1 MAYKKFSDFVVFDPP
16 DVSDYL
22 VGYRELGGEFRS
34 TIQDLTLIFKRL
46 AVPLEPNNI
55 YISLSGNDS
64 ESGTSEAF
72 AFRTIKRGLAK
83 AFEISRKLNT
93 IQIDLEK
100 EYGWGTASNPVT
112 VYVKSGEYYEDN
124 PIYVPP
130 GVTVVGDNVKSVTV
144 IPKNKF
150 YDIFWVNNQTS
161 IQNIEF
167 KDYFSP
173 AYGIAYPEFK
183 YLNNTRRESYPST
196 RLLEASAKAVKYYYG
211 FLDNPRPFVYDVSKK
226 FKASFL
232 NFSKDS
238 GNPIFDPFEIAFLG
252 RYYRD
257 LSEDYFYK
265 NDEKFEQLEF
275 WQTEYFNLSSSV
287 EKPYV
292 LYAPYI
298 IYCSSKTKGTSADTL
313 DAGGG
318 VVIDG
323 NNVDGP
329 FRSMTINSFN
339 HFNQGGT
346 GVNVT
351 NNGLANIKNNVFL
364 FCNESVKSDF
374 GGTCFVNG
382 CNSSYGLSGLVAI
395 GQSPKTTLIGQ
406 LPYPLNLS
414 EPIKQITV
422 TNLGSPSLSAEQQ
435 FLNDIQPYVG
445 QVFSIVDETYVL
457 QTFGVNYLSATN
469 SGMYFE
475 VLSASKVRTAT
486 PPNQGYECDIV
497 LKDYYSGDSDQSI
510 VANPYINPIPPKLQ
524 AGSKVKFFIRSNIV
538 ASSQSFDTIGS
549 GINYAN
555 SRQEDGGR
563 WNKNN
568 EVVFDKVGKVFYNST
583 DESGNFKIGK
593 YFNYDQLNST
603 LYLGSADNK
612 NSIRILGNSNIDT
625 LSSKNIIVD
634 NISAYEV
641 DVQNLNVSNELY
653 SPEILSESLSSKNI
667 IADQFQINQT
677 LSGNQIIVKN
687 IVIQDSTVSPVS
699 VIDVSNNFI
708 FSNND
713 NSKILNFD
721 TTAGA
726 LSAIFPANLKQGFN
740 VVIMNIGTNYL
751 YLSAPSFNY
760 KSSGSTLYEIY
771 DSAYIFVNNNN
782 IYAVGKLGG

>member
-34 TIQDLTLIFKRL
+34 TIQDLTLIFKKL
-46 AVPLEPNNI
+46 AVPLEPNNV

-72 AFRTIKRGLAK
+72 SFRTIKRGLAK
-83 AFEISRKLNT
+83 AFEISRNLNP
-93 IQIDLEK
+93 IQIELEN
-100 EYGWGTASNPVT
+100 EYGWGTSSNPVT
-112 VYVKSGEYYEDN
+112 VYVKAGEYYEDN

-144 IPKNKF
+144 VPKNKF

-173 AYGIAYPEFK
+173 AYGIAYPEFG
-183 YLNNTRRESYPST
+183 YLTNQKQTTYPSS
-196 RLLEASAKAVKYYYG
+196 RLLEASAKAVKYYYE
-211 FLDNPRPFVYDVSKK
+211 FVNNPRPFVYEVSKK

-257 LSEDYFYK
+257 LSENYFYK

-275 WQTEYFNLSSSV
+275 WQTEYFNLSSSIQ
-287 EKPYV
+287 KPYV
-292 LYAPYI
+292 LHSPYI
-298 IYCSSKTKGTSADTL
+298 IFCSSKTKGTSADTL

-351 NNGLANIKNNVFL
+351 NNGSANIKNNVFL
-364 FCNESVKSDF
+364 LCNESVKSDF

-395 GQSPKTTLIGQ
+395 GKSPKTTLIGQ
-406 LPYPLNLS
+406 LPFPLDLS
-414 EPIKQITV
+414 VPIKQITV
-422 TNLGSPSLSAEQQ
+422 TNLGSPTISGEQV
-435 FLNDIQPYVG
+435 FLNDIQPYIG
-445 QVFSIVDETYVL
+445 QVFSIVDESYVL
-457 QTFGVNYLSATN
+457 SNIGINYLSATN

-475 VLSASKVRTAT
+475 VLSASKVRAAT
-486 PPNQGYECDIV
+486 PPNEGYACDII
-497 LKDYYSGDSDQSI
+497 LKDYYLGNADQSI
-510 VANPYINPIPPKLQ
+510 AGNPYVDPMPLELE

-549 GINYAN
+549 GVNYSN
-555 SRQEDGGR
+555 SRLEDGGR
-563 WNKNN
+563 GNKNN
-568 EVVFDKVGKVFYNST
+568 EVAVDKVGKVFYNST
-583 DESGNFKIGK
+583 DENGNFKIGK

-603 LYLGSADNK
+603 LYLGSSDNQ
-612 NSIRILGNSNIDT
+612 NSVRIFGNSNIDS
-625 LSSKNIIVD
+625 LSSKNIIVEKLSGYD
-634 NISAYEV
+634 LKITNI
-641 DVQNLNVSNELY
+641 NVSNVLY
-653 SPEILSESLSSKNI
+653 SPQILSESLSSKNI
-667 IADQFQINQT
+667 ISNNSQVNNT

-687 IVIQDSTVSPVS
+687 ISIQESSVTPVS
-699 VIDVSNNFI
+699 VIDLSNNFI
-708 FSNND
+708 FSDND
-713 NSKILNFD
+713 NSKIFNFN
-721 TTAGA
+721 TSLGV

-740 VVIMNIGTNYL
+740 VAIMNVGTNYL

-760 KSSGSTLYEIY
+760 KSSGKTLYEIY

-782 IYAVGKLGG
+782 IYAIGKLGG